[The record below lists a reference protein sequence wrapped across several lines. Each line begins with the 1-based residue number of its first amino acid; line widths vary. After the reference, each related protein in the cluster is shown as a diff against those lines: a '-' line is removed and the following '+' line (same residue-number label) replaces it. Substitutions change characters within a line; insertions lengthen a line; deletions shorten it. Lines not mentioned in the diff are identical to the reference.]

1 MLLEAG
7 NMEHLYAVSKQSF
20 FVWYAG
26 TSTKTFCMKLQED
39 WASYAFRAITMS
51 EAGKPYMA
59 VNLKLKKGRE
69 RAALVSWTARTSF
82 RIEIALIPQCDQVRF
97 LKIYDHKNWKI
108 ITGEKGENFIPIR
121 QSDHLGNRH

>member
-51 EAGKPYMA
+51 EAGKPLYGGESEIEKRQGTGGSGIMDCPNILSHRDSFDPA
-59 VNLKLKKGRE
+59 VRSSALFKNL
-69 RAALVSWTARTSF
+69 
-82 RIEIALIPQCDQVRF
+82 
-97 LKIYDHKNWKI
+97 
-108 ITGEKGENFIPIR
+108 
-121 QSDHLGNRH
+121 